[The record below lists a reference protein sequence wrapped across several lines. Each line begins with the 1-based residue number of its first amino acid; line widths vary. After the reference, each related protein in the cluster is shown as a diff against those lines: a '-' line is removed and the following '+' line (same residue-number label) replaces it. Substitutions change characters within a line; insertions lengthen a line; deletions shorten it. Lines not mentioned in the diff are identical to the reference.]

1 MSSVGESAPGDGHCH
16 RVLLV
21 DDIEDTRDALGA
33 ILAHAG
39 FEMTT
44 AWSGEHALRQ
54 LRDGLRPCVV
64 LLDLRMPG
72 LDGWDVWD
80 QMRADADPAVAN
92 APVIVMSGDG
102 EQRRRAQSLGIR
114 DFIMKPVEFEELIA
128 AVRRYCDERP
138 H

>member
-1 MSSVGESAPGDGHCH
+1 
-16 RVLLV
+16 VLLV
-21 DDIEDTRDALGA
+21 DDIEDTRDALSA
-33 ILAHAG
+33 ILTPAG

-72 LDGWDVWD
+72 LDGWNVWE
-80 QMRADADPAVAN
+80 QMRADADPGVAN
-92 APVIVMSGDG
+92 VPVIVMSGDG

-114 DFIMKPVEFEELIA
+114 DFITKPVEFEELIA

>member
-1 MSSVGESAPGDGHCH
+1 M
-16 RVLLV
+16 LLV

-72 LDGWDVWD
+72 LDGWDVLD